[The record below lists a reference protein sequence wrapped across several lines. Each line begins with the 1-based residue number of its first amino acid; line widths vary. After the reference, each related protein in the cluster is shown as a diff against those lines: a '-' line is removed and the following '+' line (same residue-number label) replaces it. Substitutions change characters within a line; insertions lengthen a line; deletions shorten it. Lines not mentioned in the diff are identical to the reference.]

1 MQSTSRILTT
11 HVGSLVRP
19 PELVGFLRQQQN
31 HESYDAGAYEECLRR
46 SVSEV
51 VKGQTDAGIDIV
63 SDGEFGKSISW
74 SRYVLERLAGFEERQ
89 DSTNKGGVRPPSPA
103 RTARTSP
110 SSTTN
115 TRRRRAS
122 PAWAR
127 MPRSSGPG
135 CSPVLSAIPDSPR
148 CNATSPILKRR

>member
-1 MQSTSRILTT
+1 MKPTGRILTT

-19 PELVGFLRQQQN
+19 PELVAFLKRQQN
-31 HESYDAGAYEECLRR
+31 HEPYDSGAYEECLRR
-46 SVSEV
+46 SVAEV
-51 VKGQTDAGIDIV
+51 VKGQADAGIDIV

-74 SRYVLERLAGFEERQ
+74 SRYVLERLSGFEERQ
-89 DSTNKGGVRPPSPA
+89 DNTGPEASGPRSPA

-127 MPRSSGPG
+127 TPRSSARG
-135 CSPVLSAIPDSPR
+135 
-148 CNATSPILKRR
+148 